1 MRPLCGRES
10 DDERAVREALDEAGW
25 WNYKPKDKPV
35 PAWHVPAA
43 MVVGLAL
50 WLLGSYGGAQ
60 LGRLVWHAL
69 STLGAR

>member
-1 MRPLCGRES
+1 MRLPGRREP
-10 DDERAVREALDEAGW
+10 DDERVVREALDEAGW
-25 WNYKPKDKPV
+25 WDEPKDKRV

-43 MVVGLAL
+43 VLVGFTL
-50 WLLGSYGGAQ
+50 WLLGSYGGIQ